1 MKTLVRNASF
11 AVVVLFIAAPQVF
24 AQSVNKLPE
33 GGSDLVY
40 IALAGI
46 SCLGAVFY
54 RTRK

>member
-33 GGSDLVY
+33 GGSDLFY

>member
-1 MKTLVRNASF
+1 MTSLLKKSSLALLVLLSS
-11 AVVVLFIAAPQVF
+11 APAVF
-24 AQSVNKLPE
+24 AQNIHRVPE

-54 RTRK
+54 RTRR